1 MPVASQRALTLQL
14 ILFLKYTLNH
24 LRQFTFRGHR
34 MHLVQRVAAVVLT
47 LGLSASLVGCG
58 FHLKGKSTTSAPVQ
72 YSRMSITV
80 PSNAEN
86 LEEKLALY
94 LSSAGVQLSD
104 AQDAYN
110 LRVLEYT
117 PHLLQLAGTLRQN
130 VLRVTVTF
138 RIEDATGKPLTDDRT
153 IMATRSYQY
162 DAATVNTDNLEEK
175 HLKQVLIDDIAQ
187 QIARQIS
194 SNRLETIS
202 QPDSTTIPENSQK

>member
-1 MPVASQRALTLQL
+1 
-14 ILFLKYTLNH
+14 
-24 LRQFTFRGHR
+24 
-34 MHLVQRVAAVVLT
+34 MHLVQRVSAVILT

-58 FHLKGKSTTSAPVQ
+58 FHLKGKSIDSIPVQ

-86 LEEKLALY
+86 LEQKLALY

-104 AQDAYN
+104 AKDAYN
-110 LRVLEYT
+110 LRVIEYK
-117 PHLLQLAGTLRQN
+117 PNLLQLAGTLRQN

-138 RIEDATGKPLTDDRT
+138 RIEDAAGKPLTDDRT
-153 IMATRSYQY
+153 ILATRSYQY

-175 HLKQVLIDDIAQ
+175 HIKELLIDDIAQ

-202 QPDSTTIPENSQK
+202 QPNTSTTPSPTAPQQ